1 MSFEHIY
8 LVPPVQ
14 SSGHVYFD
22 ASVKSIF
29 SHFSQTVLHTLDNS
43 LMFYHFG
50 MLFLDS
56 VYPYI
61 HDISCSNSI
70 LSKNFWPLVRVIIL
84 KKMSYFQFNF
94 QYAGKVFI

>member
-8 LVPPVQ
+8 LVLPVQ
-14 SSGHVYFD
+14 PSVHVYFD
-22 ASVKSIF
+22 ASVKVYF
-29 SHFSQTVLHTLDNS
+29 SHFAQTVLPTLDKS

-70 LSKNFWPLVRVIIL
+70 FPRT
-84 KKMSYFQFNF
+84 F
-94 QYAGKVFI
+94 GH